1 MIAVKKYYL
10 LTAGYLTTL
19 TLNTPAAG
27 FSVALGENL
36 TVTVFA
42 ALTQA
47 VYVAV
52 AVTEPFGIPS
62 ITGSPTAA
70 PVTVMVRFETAP
82 AAMLGKSKLADPL
95 RVLVNV

>member
-47 VYVAV
+47 VYAWK
-52 AVTEPFGIPS
+52 I
-62 ITGSPTAA
+62 
-70 PVTVMVRFETAP
+70 
-82 AAMLGKSKLADPL
+82 
-95 RVLVNV
+95 